1 MKISIDNI
9 AFAYNGTPVLNDLSA
24 DIIKGDLLALVGP
37 NGSGKSTLIKCINRI
52 LKPQKGAVLVN
63 DKNIAQLSTVE
74 LAKQMAYVPQ
84 SINKKAGMNVFDM
97 ALTGRKP
104 YINWKPTKRDLDIT
118 AGVLKTLHIDN
129 IAMKEVDKLSG
140 GQQQTVYI
148 ARALV
153 QEPDIL
159 LLDEPTA
166 NLDIKHQI
174 EVLEL
179 LHKLAHRG
187 LTVILAIHDI
197 NMALRYSSKMIMLKK
212 GEIFAY
218 GGNEII
224 TAENLEKLYDIKVQ
238 IIRDNGNTFIV
249 PDGLSTKQ
257 KK

>member
-9 AFAYNGTPVLNDLSA
+9 AFAYNGTPVLNDLSVN
-24 DIIKGDLLALVGP
+24 IVKGDFLALVGP
-37 NGSGKSTLIKCINRI
+37 NGSGKSTFIKCINRI
-52 LKPQKGAVLVN
+52 LKPQKGNVLVN
-63 DKNIAQLSTVE
+63 DENIAHLSTLE
-74 LAKQMAYVPQ
+74 LARQIAYVPQ
-84 SINKKAGMNVFDM
+84 SIHKKPGMTVFDM

-104 YINWKPTKRDLDIT
+104 YINWKPARRDLEIT
-118 AGVLKTLHIDN
+118 AEVLETLHIDN
-129 IAMKEVDKLSG
+129 IAMKDVDKLSG

-166 NLDIKHQI
+166 NLDIRHQI
-174 EVLEL
+174 EVLDL
-179 LHKLAHRG
+179 LHNLAHQG

-218 GGNEII
+218 GGHEII

-238 IIRDNGNTFIV
+238 IIRDKGNTFIV
-249 PDGLSTKQ
+249 PDGLTN
-257 KK
+257 KKK